1 VARAERCA
9 ARRGSRR
16 GTIHGAI
23 HGTLHGTIHGAIH
36 GAATE
41 ETMHDLVFRGATL
54 VDGTGAPACIADVA
68 VDGGLV
74 SAVRRRGPASLP
86 GFERIDTPFA
96 ARPDAGPVGT
106 GRREIDAHGLM
117 LTPGFVDIHT
127 HYDGQATW
135 DAQLAPSSVH
145 GVTTAVFGNCGVGFA
160 PLRPNMIDLLINI
173 MEGVEDIPGTVLA
186 EGIPFGWETFP
197 EYLDALD
204 RLPHAIDI
212 GAQVPHAALRCYVM
226 GERGGDHAQRPTPR
240 ERDEMARLLVE
251 ALGAGALG
259 LSTSRTV
266 KHRARD
272 GRPTPSL
279 SAEEA
284 ELLAL
289 ARAMRCAGRGVLVV
303 NSDFGPGEFE
313 VLEAA
318 ARASGR
324 PLSLLLI
331 QVDRA
336 PTLWRET
343 LDAIHAARAG
353 GVDVNAQVGSRAIGV
368 LLGLEATLNPF
379 GTHPAW
385 APLAALPHAGRVARL
400 RADAALRARLVDERP
415 RDASTLTIGGML
427 ERAFEMGR
435 VPDYEP
441 APGTSIAARAR
452 ESGRSPWALALDAL
466 LADEG
471 RGLLLHPFENYTG
484 GDLEVVRTM
493 LEDDATVM
501 GVGDGGAHVGT
512 ICDGSGPTFLLTHW
526 ARDRS
531 RGRRIAL
538 ERLVRKQT
546 LDSARAYGLHDRGV
560 VVPGM
565 RADLNLIDPGGLTLH
580 RPRIEHDLPAGGRR
594 FLQSAT
600 GYRHTFVA
608 GVETLRDDL
617 PTGAT
622 PGRLVRAGGQAAGGT
637 PAKAST
643 SSR

>member
-1 VARAERCA
+1 
-9 ARRGSRR
+9 
-16 GTIHGAI
+16 
-23 HGTLHGTIHGAIH
+23 
-36 GAATE
+36 
-41 ETMHDLVFRGATL
+41 MHDLVIRGATL
-54 VDGTGAPACIADVA
+54 VDGTGAPACTADVA
-68 VDGGLV
+68 VDGATIA
-74 SAVRRRGPASLP
+74 AVRRLGPASLP
-86 GFERIDTPFA
+86 GFERVD
-96 ARPDAGPVGT
+96 ARAPVPRVDDAEAPICR
-106 GRREIDAHGLM
+106 GRREIDAHGLL
-117 LTPGFVDIHT
+117 LTPGFVDVHT

-160 PLRPNMIDLLINI
+160 PLRPGAIDFLIAL

-186 EGIPFGWETFP
+186 EGIPFGWESFP
-197 EYLDALD
+197 EYLDALE

-226 GERGGDHAQRPTPR
+226 GERGGDHAARPTPR
-240 ERDEMARLLVE
+240 ERDEMGRLLHE
-251 ALGAGALG
+251 ALLAGALG

-266 KHRARD
+266 KHRSRD

-279 SAEEA
+279 SADEA

-289 ARAMRCAGRGVLVV
+289 ARAMRRAGRGVLEV
-303 NSDFGPGEFE
+303 NSDFGPGEFD

-336 PTLWRET
+336 PSLWRET
-343 LDAIHAARAG
+343 LDRIHAARAAG
-353 GVDVNAQVGSRAIGV
+353 LDVNGQVGSRSIGV
-368 LLGLEATLNPF
+368 LLSLDSTLNPF

-385 APLAALPHAGRVARL
+385 APLASLPPPERIARL
-400 RADAALRARLVDERP
+400 RADASLRARLVDERP
-415 RDASTLTIGGML
+415 TDRTTRAIEGML
-427 ERAFEMGR
+427 ARAFEMSA

-441 APGTSIAARAR
+441 PPESAIGARAR
-452 ESGRSPWALALDAL
+452 AEGRSPWALALDAL
-466 LADEG
+466 LADDG
-471 RGLLLHPFENYTG
+471 SGVLLHPFENYTG
-484 GDLEVVRTM
+484 GDLEVVRAM
-493 LEDDATVM
+493 LDDDATVM

-526 ARDRS
+526 ARDRR
-531 RGRRIAL
+531 RGPRLPL

-546 LDSARAYGLHDRGV
+546 LDGARAYGLDDRGAIA
-560 VVPGM
+560 PGL
-565 RADLNLIDPGGLTLH
+565 RADLNLIDAAGLVLH

-608 GVETLRDDL
+608 GVETLRDDR

-622 PGRLVRAGGQAAGGT
+622 PGRLVRSGARSRAA
-637 PAKAST
+637 A
-643 SSR
+643 

>member
-1 VARAERCA
+1 MAD
-9 ARRGSRR
+9 
-16 GTIHGAI
+16 GT
-23 HGTLHGTIHGAIH
+23 T
-36 GAATE
+36 
-41 ETMHDLVFRGATL
+41 HDLVIRGATL
-54 VDGTGAPACIADVA
+54 VDGTGAPACTADLA
-68 VDGGLV
+68 VDGDTIA
-74 SAVRRRGPASLP
+74 AVRRRGPAELP
-86 GFERIDTPFA
+86 GIARLPAGDAPASDRTPI
-96 ARPDAGPVGT
+96 AR
-106 GRREIDAHGLM
+106 GRREIDARGLL

-145 GVTTAVFGNCGVGFA
+145 GVTTALFGNCGVGFA
-160 PLRPNMIDLLINI
+160 PLRPGAIDLLIGI

-186 EGIPFGWETFP
+186 EGIPFGWESFP
-197 EYLDALD
+197 EYMDALD

-226 GERGGDHAQRPTPR
+226 GERGGDHAARPTAA
-240 ERDEMARLLVE
+240 ECDAMGRLLEE
-251 ALGAGALG
+251 ALRAGALG

-266 KHRARD
+266 KHRAKD

-279 SAEEA
+279 SADES
-284 ELLAL
+284 ELGAL
-289 ARAMRCAGRGVLVV
+289 ARAMRRAGRGVLEV
-303 NSDFGPGEFE
+303 NSDFGDGDFA
-313 VLEAA
+313 VLAAA
-318 ARASGR
+318 AREAGR

-336 PTLWRET
+336 PDLWRET
-343 LDAIHAARAG
+343 LDAIHAARASG
-353 GVDVNAQVGSRAIGV
+353 LSVNGQVGSRAIGV

-385 APLAALPHAGRVARL
+385 REHLAGLPHARRVARL

-415 RDASTLTIGGML
+415 ADGTTRLIGGML
-427 ERAFEMGR
+427 ERAFEMGA

-441 APGTSIAARAR
+441 APGSSIAARAR
-452 ESGRSPWALALDAL
+452 AEGRSPWAVALDAL

-471 RGLLLHPFENYTG
+471 RGLLLHPFENYTH
-484 GDLEVVRTM
+484 GDFEVVRTM

-501 GVGDGGAHVGT
+501 GIGDGGAHVGT

-526 ARDRS
+526 ARDRR
-531 RGRRIAL
+531 RGARIPI

-546 LDSARAYGLHDRGV
+546 LDGARASGLVDRGALR
-560 VVPGM
+560 PGL
-565 RADLNLIDPGGLTLH
+565 RADLNLIDLAGLTLH

-594 FLQSAT
+594 FLQSAS

-608 GVETLRDDL
+608 GVETLRDDR

-622 PGRLVRAGGQAAGGT
+622 PGRLVR
-637 PAKAST
+637 
-643 SSR
+643 SR

>member
-1 VARAERCA
+1 M
-9 ARRGSRR
+9 S
-16 GTIHGAI
+16 GAPHELLI
-23 HGTLHGTIHGAIH
+23 
-36 GAATE
+36 
-41 ETMHDLVFRGATL
+41 RGATL
-54 VDGTGAPACIADVA
+54 VDGSGAPACIADIA
-68 VDGGLV
+68 VDAGTIT
-74 SAVRRRGPASLP
+74 AVRRRGPATVP
-86 GFERIDTPFA
+86 GVLHA
-96 ARPDAGPVGT
+96 AGPAGEPQHDGPLGR
-106 GRREIDAHGLM
+106 GRREIDADGLL

-145 GVTTAVFGNCGVGFA
+145 GVTTALFGNCGVGFA
-160 PLRPNMIDLLINI
+160 PLRPDAIDFLINL

-186 EGIPFGWETFP
+186 EGIPFGWESFP

-226 GERGGDHAQRPTPR
+226 GERGGDHAEHPTAD
-240 ERDEMARLLVE
+240 ERDTMARLLEE
-251 ALGAGALG
+251 ALHAGALG

-279 SAEEA
+279 SARDD

-289 ARAMRCAGRGVLVV
+289 AGAMRRAGRGVLEV

-313 VLEAA
+313 TLTQA
-318 ARASGR
+318 ARVSGR

-343 LDAIHAARAG
+343 LDVIHAARAEG
-353 GVDVNAQVGSRAIGV
+353 LSVNGQVGSRAIGV
-368 LLGLEATLNPF
+368 LIGLEATLNPF

-385 APLAALPHAGRVARL
+385 AQVAGLPRAERIARL
-400 RADAALRARLVDERP
+400 RGDAALRRRLIEERP
-415 RDASTLTIGGML
+415 DDGTTRLIGGML
-427 ERAFEMGR
+427 ERAFAMGA

-441 APGTSIAARAR
+441 DAATAIAARAR
-452 ESGRSPWALALDAL
+452 AAGRSPWALALDEL
-466 LADEG
+466 LVDEG
-471 RGLLLHPFENYTG
+471 RGVLLHPFENYTG
-484 GDLEVVRTM
+484 GDLEVVRAM
-493 LEDDATVM
+493 LEDEATVM

-512 ICDGSGPTFLLTHW
+512 ICDGSGPTFLMTHW
-526 ARDRS
+526 ARDRR
-531 RGRRIAL
+531 RGPRLAL

-546 LDSARAYGLHDRGV
+546 RDSALAYGLSDRGLIA
-560 VVPGM
+560 PGL
-565 RADLNLIDPGGLTLH
+565 RADLNLIDLAGLTLH
-580 RPRIEHDLPAGGRR
+580 RPRIEYDLPAGGKR

-608 GVETLRDDL
+608 GVETVRDDT

-622 PGRLVRAGGQAAGGT
+622 PGRLVRTQ
-637 PAKAST
+637 
-643 SSR
+643 RD

>member
-1 VARAERCA
+1 MPD
-9 ARRGSRR
+9 
-16 GTIHGAI
+16 GT
-23 HGTLHGTIHGAIH
+23 T
-36 GAATE
+36 
-41 ETMHDLVFRGATL
+41 HDLVIRGATL
-54 VDGTGAPACIADVA
+54 VDGTGAPACTADLA
-68 VDGGLV
+68 VDGGTIV
-74 SAVRRRGPASLP
+74 AVRRRGAAELP
-86 GFERIDTPFA
+86 GIERVE
-96 ARPDAGPVGT
+96 PVTAPAFDREPLGR
-106 GRREIDAHGLM
+106 GRREIDAGGLL

-145 GVTTAVFGNCGVGFA
+145 GVTTALFGNCGVGFA
-160 PLRPNMIDLLINI
+160 PLRAGAVDLLINI

-186 EGIPFGWETFP
+186 EGIPFGWESFP
-197 EYLDALD
+197 EYMDALD
-204 RLPHAIDI
+204 ALPHAIDI

-226 GERGGDHAQRPTPR
+226 GERGGDHAERPSAAECDT
-240 ERDEMARLLVE
+240 MGRLLEE
-251 ALGAGALG
+251 ALRAGALG

-279 SAEEA
+279 SATEP

-289 ARAMRCAGRGVLVV
+289 ARAMRRAGRGVLEV
-303 NSDFGPGEFE
+303 NSDFGDGDFE
-313 VLEAA
+313 TLAA
-318 ARASGR
+318 IARESGR

-336 PTLWRET
+336 PSLWRET
-343 LDAIHAARAG
+343 LDAIHAARAAG
-353 GVDVNAQVGSRAIGV
+353 LSVNGQVGSRAIGV

-385 APLAALPHAGRVARL
+385 REHLAALPHAERVARL
-400 RADAALRARLVDERP
+400 RADAALRARLIDERP
-415 RDASTLTIGGML
+415 ADGTTRLIGGML
-427 ERAFEMGR
+427 ERAFEMGA

-441 APGTSIAARAR
+441 QAVSSVSARAR
-452 ESGRSPWALALDAL
+452 AAGRSTWSVALEAL

-471 RGLLLHPFENYTG
+471 RGLLLHPFENYTH
-484 GDLEVVRTM
+484 GDFEVVRTM

-526 ARDRS
+526 ARDRR
-531 RGRRIAL
+531 RGPRIPI

-546 LDSARAYGLHDRGV
+546 LDGALAYGLTDRGAIR
-560 VVPGM
+560 PGL
-565 RADLNLIDPGGLTLH
+565 RADLNLIDLARLTLY
-580 RPRIEHDLPAGGRR
+580 RPRIEHDLPAGGKR
-594 FLQSAT
+594 FLQSAS

-608 GVETLRDDL
+608 GVETLRDDR

-622 PGRLVRAGGQAAGGT
+622 PGRLVRGA
-637 PAKAST
+637 
-643 SSR
+643 

>member
-1 VARAERCA
+1 
-9 ARRGSRR
+9 
-16 GTIHGAI
+16 
-23 HGTLHGTIHGAIH
+23 
-36 GAATE
+36 
-41 ETMHDLVFRGATL
+41 MHELVIRGATL

-68 VDGGLV
+68 IDGDTIA
-74 SAVRRRGPASLP
+74 AVHRHGAATLP
-86 GFERIDTPFA
+86 GVEQVD
-96 ARPDAGPVGT
+96 ARHATRGGT
-106 GRREIDAHGLM
+106 MPIGRGGREIDAGGLL

-160 PLRPNMIDLLINI
+160 PLRPGGIDQLIGI

-186 EGIPFGWETFP
+186 EGIPFGWESFP
-197 EYLDALD
+197 EYLDALE

-226 GERGGDHAQRPTPR
+226 GERGGDHAERPTPR
-240 ERDEMARLLVE
+240 ERDEMARLLDE
-251 ALGAGALG
+251 ALCAGALG
-259 LSTSRTV
+259 LTTSRTV
-266 KHRARD
+266 KHRAAD

-279 SAEEA
+279 TADEA
-284 ELLAL
+284 ELMAL
-289 ARAMRCAGRGVLVV
+289 ARAMRRAGRGVLEV
-303 NSDFGPGEFE
+303 NSDFGAGDFD
-313 VLEAA
+313 VLAAA
-318 ARASGR
+318 ARAAGR

-336 PTLWRET
+336 PALWRET
-343 LDAIHAARAG
+343 LDQIHAARASG
-353 GVDVNAQVGSRAIGV
+353 LEVTGQVGSRAIGV

-385 APLAALPHAGRVARL
+385 AALEALPLAERVARL
-400 RADAALRARLVDERP
+400 HADAALRARLVDERP
-415 RDASTLTIGGML
+415 QDGKTRMIGGML
-427 ERAFEMGR
+427 ERAFEMGA

-441 APGTSIAARAR
+441 DPADSIAARAR
-452 ESGRSPWALALDAL
+452 AQGRSPWALALDVL
-466 LADEG
+466 MADGG
-471 RGLLLHPFENYTG
+471 RGVLLHPFENYTG

-493 LEDDATVM
+493 LEDEATVM

-526 ARDRS
+526 ARDRR
-531 RGRRIAL
+531 RGPRIAL

-546 LDSARAYGLHDRGV
+546 LDSARAYGMRDRGV
-560 VVPGM
+560 VAAGM
-565 RADLNLIDPGGLTLH
+565 RADLNLIDLAGLVLH
-580 RPRIEHDLPAGGRR
+580 RPWIEHDLPAGGRR

-608 GVETLRDDL
+608 GVETLRDDR

-622 PGRLVRAGGQAAGGT
+622 PGRLVRSHADAKTRAA
-637 PAKAST
+637 
-643 SSR
+643 

>member
-1 VARAERCA
+1 
-9 ARRGSRR
+9 
-16 GTIHGAI
+16 
-23 HGTLHGTIHGAIH
+23 
-36 GAATE
+36 
-41 ETMHDLVFRGATL
+41 MHDWVIRGATL
-54 VDGTGAPACIADVA
+54 VDGTGAPACRADVA
-68 VDGGLV
+68 VDGATIA
-74 SAVRRRGPASLP
+74 AVHRRGPVRLGGIEHVDPGGAPLP
-86 GFERIDTPFA
+86 AGGGTPIG
-96 ARPDAGPVGT
+96 R
-106 GRREIDAHGLM
+106 GRREIDADGLL

-160 PLRPNMIDLLINI
+160 PLRPGAIDFLINL

-186 EGIPFGWETFP
+186 EGIPFGWESFP

-204 RLPHAIDI
+204 RMPHAIDV

-226 GERGGDHAQRPTPR
+226 GERGGDHAERPTPR
-240 ERDEMARLLVE
+240 ERDEMARLLDE
-251 ALGAGALG
+251 ALRAGALG

-279 SAEEA
+279 SADEA

-289 ARAMRCAGRGVLVV
+289 ARAMRRAGRGVLEV

-313 VLEAA
+313 VLSAA
-318 ARASGR
+318 TRASGR
-324 PLSLLLI
+324 PTSLLLI

-343 LDAIHAARAG
+343 LDRIHAARAAG
-353 GVDVNAQVGSRAIGV
+353 LDVNGQVGSRAIGV
-368 LLGLEATLNPF
+368 LIGLEATLNPF
-379 GTHPAW
+379 GRHPAW
-385 APLAALPHAGRVARL
+385 QSLEALPLAERVARI

-415 RDASTLTIGGML
+415 EDRQTRMIGGML
-427 ERAFEMGR
+427 ERAFVMGPT
-435 VPDYEP
+435 PDYEP
-441 APGTSIAARAR
+441 GPQDAIAVRARA
-452 ESGRSPWALALDAL
+452 EGRSVWAVALDVL
-466 LADEG
+466 LEDDG

-526 ARDRS
+526 ARDRR
-531 RGRRIAL
+531 RGPRIPI

-546 LDSARAYGLHDRGV
+546 LDSARAYGLSDRGAV
-560 VVPGM
+560 RPGL
-565 RADLNLIDPGGLTLH
+565 RADLNLIDATRLALH

-594 FLQSAT
+594 FLQSAS

-608 GVETLRDDL
+608 GVETLRDDV

-622 PGRLVRAGGQAAGGT
+622 PGRLVRGSA
-637 PAKAST
+637 PEKASEG
-643 SSR
+643 